1 MKNRKSMTKGRAW
14 FLLIAGLILG
24 TVFTV
29 GMPHWNAPITREDAI
44 SATAVY
50 QSYEEAR
57 GRNGRIKE
65 IVIRFADHSQLY
77 IDGECITGELRDS
90 IRCLAPGAVLS
101 LTVHPNSGTIMELQ
115 AGDSVL
121 LEFQNT
127 SKKLTREAA
136 GFVVL
141 GLLCYGMSAYGL
153 ITLLKSKR

>member
-1 MKNRKSMTKGRAW
+1 MKNRKSTAKAEAW

-29 GMPHWNAPITREDAI
+29 GMPHWNAPITREAI

-65 IVIRFADHSQLY
+65 IVIRFADHPQLY
-77 IDGECITGELRDS
+77 IDGGCVTEELRDS
-90 IRCLAPGAVLS
+90 IRRLAPGTALS
-101 LTVHPNSGTIMELQ
+101 LIVHPNSNTIMELQ
-115 AGDSVL
+115 AGNSVL

-127 SKKLTREAA
+127 SQKLTREAA

-141 GLLCYGMSAYGL
+141 GLFCYGMSAYGL
-153 ITLLKSKR
+153 ITLIKNKR

>member
-1 MKNRKSMTKGRAW
+1 MKNRKSMTKGGAW

-29 GMPHWNAPITREDAI
+29 GMPHWNAPSPGRMPL
-44 SATAVY
+44 SVTAVY

-65 IVIRFADHSQLY
+65 IVIRFADHPQLY
-77 IDGECITGELRDS
+77 IDGRCITEELRDS
-90 IRCLAPGAVLS
+90 IRRLAPGTALS
-101 LTVHPNSGTIMELQ
+101 LIVHPNSNTIMELQ
-115 AGDSVL
+115 ADDSVL

-127 SKKLTREAA
+127 SQKLTREAA

-141 GLLCYGMSAYGL
+141 GLFCYGMSAYGL